1 MDYFGLQFQSKHGSS
16 LRWVE
21 REAVLKKH
29 LTKFGRVSQLKPEGH
44 LTFGVQY
51 FTNNIGAL
59 TDEIARLVAPRHETA
74 YTARLGEKYSLQ
86 SDTVGTLKSVL
97 LNTQNWLSCYLG

>member
-16 LRWVE
+16 LQWVE

-29 LTKFGRVSQLKPEGH
+29 LTKFGRVSQLKPEAY

-59 TDEIARLVAPRHETA
+59 TDEIARLVTQ
-74 YTARLGEKYSLQ
+74 GMK
-86 SDTVGTLKSVL
+86 L
-97 LNTQNWLSCYLG
+97 LT

>member
-1 MDYFGLQFQSKHGSS
+1 MSGREERCCNVSLLPLHFPQMDYFGLQFQSKHGHT

-29 LTKFGRVSQLKPEGH
+29 LVKFGRVPPAKPEAD

-51 FTNNIGAL
+51 FTNTIGAL
-59 TDEIARLVAPRHETA
+59 SDEIARYSFT
-74 YTARLGEKYSLQ
+74 LGVIQ
-86 SDTVGTLKSVL
+86 SD
-97 LNTQNWLSCYLG
+97 